1 MRPHVIRRY
10 VTQMTRINLCLYLIK
25 IRDLQNVNSVFWVD
39 TIIKSCGN
47 TTIQL
52 MDIYEY
58 TYYIC
63 THCKMPSLK
72 DLRLTRELSNIVTNS
87 NNYDVSYLQMLA
99 WHYSWVIIA
108 FENSFYRVTW
118 VYNMLFFNTTISYE
132 QSVRLQC
139 VRSKVVEIKKISI
152 PINQMAWTCRI
163 RLFFYI

>member
-25 IRDLQNVNSVFWVD
+25 IKDLQNVKSVFWVD

-63 THCKMPSLK
+63 THCKIPSLK
-72 DLRLTRELSNIVTNS
+72 DLRLTRELSNIVTNNAS
-87 NNYDVSYLQMLA
+87 LALQLGNNSIWKLILQGYLSLQ
-99 WHYSWVIIA
+99 HVV
-108 FENSFYRVTW
+108 FQ
-118 VYNMLFFNTTISYE
+118 YNHQLWTVCTTSM
-132 QSVRLQC
+132 R
-139 VRSKVVEIKKISI
+139 KVKS
-152 PINQMAWTCRI
+152 CRN
-163 RLFFYI
+163 

>member
-25 IRDLQNVNSVFWVD
+25 IKDLQNVKSVFWVD

-47 TTIQL
+47 TTFQL

-63 THCKMPSLK
+63 IYGKIPSLK
-72 DLRLTRELSNIVTNS
+72 IFRLTRETLEYGNELF
-87 NNYDVSYLQMLA
+87 YLYLLA
-99 WHYSWVIIA
+99 WHYSWVIMA
-108 FENSFYRVTW
+108 FENLFYRVIW
-118 VYNMLFFNTTISYE
+118 AYNMLFFNTTISYE
-132 QSVRLQC
+132 QSVWLQC

>member
-1 MRPHVIRRY
+1 MRPHIIRRY

-25 IRDLQNVNSVFWVD
+25 IKDLQNVKLVFWVD

-63 THCKMPSLK
+63 THCKIPSLK
-72 DLRLTRELSNIVTNS
+72 DLRLTRELSNIVTN
-87 NNYDVSYLQMLA
+87 
-99 WHYSWVIIA
+99 YSGVIIA
-108 FENSFYRVTW
+108 FENLFYRVTW
-118 VYNMLFFNTTISYE
+118 VYNMLFFDTTISYE